1 MTDGTVTATAFIASQ
16 PREMP
21 ASEVVELG
29 KSQGLRISNQSVYNA
44 RARLKNGD
52 KPRAPKSKPGRK
64 PGRPPKAEVS
74 GERLAIR
81 RLILSL
87 GTDAVAEELELVK
100 SMLSATVKR

>member
-44 RARLKNGD
+44 RSRLKNGD
-52 KPRAPKSKPGRK
+52 KPKRGRKPGRK

-100 SMLSATVKR
+100 SMLPATVKR